1 MCWFEPHWNTI
12 AIYVLSVIGFN
23 VKQLMYV
30 EKNVLTLIT
39 KENIEELVEWIVDTM
54 DVSALEAF
62 VKENL
67 TDYYSSD
74 DGMDDFENNY
84 ANMKEIVG
92 DE

>member
-1 MCWFEPHWNTI
+1 MTET
-12 AIYVLSVIGFN
+12 
-23 VKQLMYV
+23 
-30 EKNVLTLIT
+30 T
-39 KENIEELVEWIVDTM
+39 KENIEELVEWIVDAM

-74 DGMDDFENNY
+74 DGMEDFEHNY
-84 ANMKEIVG
+84 LEMKEIVG

>member
-1 MCWFEPHWNTI
+1 
-12 AIYVLSVIGFN
+12 
-23 VKQLMYV
+23 
-30 EKNVLTLIT
+30 
-39 KENIEELVEWIVDTM
+39 M

-84 ANMKEIVG
+84 TNMKEIVG
-92 DE
+92 D

>member
-1 MCWFEPHWNTI
+1 
-12 AIYVLSVIGFN
+12 
-23 VKQLMYV
+23 MYV

-39 KENIEELVEWIVDTM
+39 KENIEELVEWIVDAM
-54 DVSALEAF
+54 DVSALESF

-67 TDYYSSD
+67 TDYYNSD

>member
-1 MCWFEPHWNTI
+1 MTELT
-12 AIYVLSVIGFN
+12 
-23 VKQLMYV
+23 KQ
-30 EKNVLTLIT
+30 EK
-39 KENIEELVEWIVDTM
+39 IEQLVEWIVDSM
-54 DVSALEAF
+54 DVSALESF
-62 VKENL
+62 VRVNL

>member
-1 MCWFEPHWNTI
+1 MPE
-12 AIYVLSVIGFN
+12 
-23 VKQLMYV
+23 
-30 EKNVLTLIT
+30 IT

-54 DVSALEAF
+54 DVSALESF

-84 ANMKEIVG
+84 TNMKEIVG
-92 DE
+92 D

>member
-39 KENIEELVEWIVDTM
+39 KENIEELVEWIVDAM
-54 DVSALEAF
+54 DVSALESF

-84 ANMKEIVG
+84 TNMKEIVG

>member
-1 MCWFEPHWNTI
+1 MPE
-12 AIYVLSVIGFN
+12 
-23 VKQLMYV
+23 
-30 EKNVLTLIT
+30 IT

-54 DVSALEAF
+54 DVSALESF